1 VDGTAPCK
9 TSSAAG
15 WFRNPRLIH
24 WFTRTLPQS
33 FFESLK
39 QDLHIVEN
47 SCIFTLPVTIWAM
60 ILQRLSAKG
69 TLAGAVHELVQGNGR
84 ALLSPCKRVI
94 EGSISTATGAFSQA
108 RQRVP
113 VEAVRRITE
122 RTFEALYESTPRTAL
137 RDRLFILDG
146 SSIRL
151 SHTPALLATYPE
163 AENQHGKSHWPVMR
177 IAVAHH
183 VVTGLA
189 MAPRFGP
196 MYGAHAVSEQS
207 LADELIA
214 RMPAASILIGDRN
227 FGIFATA
234 CGAVR
239 CGHRV
244 LLRLTA
250 DRARRLG
257 GGQLSV
263 GTDQQLDWQPSR
275 EDRRNR
281 PELPAQASISGRFIV
296 IRPEGAKEDLYLFT
310 TLTEPV
316 EQLAALYQER
326 WNIETDLRSL
336 KEQVRLHTIAA
347 RSPELVASELLI
359 AVASYN
365 LIRAAMA
372 DAARRFN
379 MDPRRLSFSRSQ
391 DAFSAFLHAVAYVD
405 TEEQFD
411 HHWRILIRSISQCK
425 LPQRH
430 RPSAPRAVWPKPQT
444 FPTRKVVR

>member
-1 VDGTAPCK
+1 
-9 TSSAAG
+9 
-15 WFRNPRLIH
+15 
-24 WFTRTLPQS
+24 
-33 FFESLK
+33 
-39 QDLHIVEN
+39 VEN

-69 TLAGAVHELVQGNGR
+69 TLASAVQELVQGNGR
-84 ALLSPCKRVI
+84 ALLSPCKRVV
-94 EGSISTATGAFSQA
+94 EDSISSATGAFSQA

-122 RTFEALYESTPRTAL
+122 RTFAALHESVPRTEL

-151 SHTPALLATYPE
+151 SHTPALLAAYPE

-183 VVTGLA
+183 VLTGLA

-196 MYGAHAVSEQS
+196 MYGAHAVSEQR
-207 LADELIA
+207 LAHELIA
-214 RMPAASILIGDRN
+214 QLPADSILIGDRN
-227 FGIFATA
+227 FGIFAVA
-234 CGAVR
+234 CRAVG
-239 CGHRV
+239 CGHHV
-244 LLRLTA
+244 VLRLTA

-263 GTDQQLDWQPSR
+263 GTDQQLNWQPSR
-275 EDRRNR
+275 EDRRTW
-281 PELPAQASISGRFIV
+281 PELPAQAGISGRLIV

-310 TLTEPV
+310 TLTESV
-316 EQLAALYQER
+316 EQLAALYKER

-359 AVASYN
+359 AIASYN

-372 DAARRFN
+372 EAAQRIN
-379 MDPRRLSFSRSQ
+379 LDPRRLSFSRSQ
-391 DAFSAFLHAVAYVD
+391 DAFSAFLNAVAYVD
-405 TEEQFD
+405 SEERFN
-411 HHWRILIRSISQCK
+411 HHWRILLRGLSQCK

-430 RPSAPRAVWPKPQT
+430 RPPAPRAIWPKPQT
-444 FPTRKVVR
+444 FPTRKVQR

>member
-15 WFRNPRLIH
+15 WFRNPKLIR

-39 QDLHIVEN
+39 QDLNIVEN

-69 TLAGAVHELVQGNGR
+69 TLASAVHELVQGNGR
-84 ALLSPCKRVI
+84 ALLSPCKRVV
-94 EGSISTATGAFSQA
+94 EDSISSATGAFSQA

-122 RTFEALYESTPRTAL
+122 RTFGVLHESAPRTAL

-151 SHTPALLATYPE
+151 SHTPALLAAYPE

-207 LADELIA
+207 LAHELIA
-214 RMPAASILIGDRN
+214 QLPADSILIGDRN
-227 FGIFATA
+227 FGIFAVA
-234 CGAVR
+234 CSAVG
-239 CGHRV
+239 CGHHV
-244 LLRLTA
+244 VLRLTA

-257 GGQLSV
+257 GGQLSG
-263 GTDQQLDWQPSR
+263 GTDKHLNWQPSR
-275 EDRRNR
+275 EDRRTW
-281 PELPAQASISGRFIV
+281 PELPAQAGIGGRFIV

-310 TLTEPV
+310 TLTESV
-316 EQLAALYQER
+316 EQLAALYKER

-359 AVASYN
+359 AIASYN

-372 DAARRFN
+372 DAAQRIN
-379 MDPRRLSFSRSQ
+379 IDPRRLSFSRSQ
-391 DAFSAFLHAVAYVD
+391 DAFSAFLNAVAHVD
-405 TEEQFD
+405 NEERFD
-411 HHWRILIRSISQCK
+411 HHWRILLRALSQCK
-425 LPQRH
+425 LPQRD
-430 RPSAPRAVWPKPQT
+430 RPPAPRAIWPKTQT
-444 FPTRKVVR
+444 FPIRKVQR